1 MREIHGQKDVDNTH
15 RLEFAIDADC
25 QALMGELVDDVERAV
40 PAAMVSAILDEVIRP
55 DVIGTGRRRIQKPSV
70 SHRAHV

>member
-1 MREIHGQKDVDNTH
+1 
-15 RLEFAIDADC
+15 
-25 QALMGELVDDVERAV
+25 MGELVDDVERAV